1 MLRKPFRS
9 REVFTLLPWAATI
22 AIDLGTSLTHIAVPG
37 GGVVVREPTIAAFAA
52 GSRKPVAVG
61 REARRLWERGVTDV
75 QIVHPV
81 RDGVVADFDATV
93 ALLRQLIQRAL
104 GRRPLFPPQ
113 IVASCP
119 AEITPVALRALQDS
133 LHAGGG
139 GHVVTVLKPLAS
151 ALGAGLT
158 ANNEETI
165 LVVDIGGGSTEVGIF
180 SAGLVTAASTI
191 PFGGENLDRALL
203 RAVRRESG
211 LRISEAQAEQIKE
224 QIGSVNG
231 WTGAPSLSVTASE
244 EETADAP
251 TPHDLDA
258 AKVPRLLAEAFEPLL
273 NELLWTVETFP
284 RNVQHELTQGGVVL
298 TGGGA
303 LLRGVEELVRNTLHL
318 PVGVATDPVS
328 CTILGLE
335 AVMRDLPALA
345 LGGKAFGAAVR

>member
-1 MLRKPFRS
+1 M
-9 REVFTLLPWAATI
+9 
-22 AIDLGTSLTHIAVPG
+22 PG
-37 GGVVVREPTIAAFAA
+37 VGVVVREPTIVAFAPT
-52 GSRKPVAVG
+52 SRKPLAMG

-81 RDGVVADFDATV
+81 RGGVVADFDVTV
-93 ALLRQLIQRAL
+93 ALLRHLILRAI
-104 GRRPLFPPQ
+104 GRRPWLPPQ
-113 IVASCP
+113 IVTSCP
-119 AEITPVALRALQDS
+119 SEITPVALRALMDS
-133 LHAGGG
+133 LHAAGG
-139 GHVVTVLKPLAS
+139 GHVVTVLKPLAA

-158 ANNEETI
+158 SNNEETI
-165 LVVDIGGGSTEVGIF
+165 LVIDIGGGSTEVAIF
-180 SAGLVTAASTI
+180 SAGLITGARTI
-191 PFGGENLDRALL
+191 PFGGENLDQALR
-203 RAVRRESG
+203 RAVRRDG
-211 LRISEAQAEQIKE
+211 GVRISEAQAEQIKE

-231 WTGAPSLSVTASE
+231 WSGAPSLSVTSSE
-244 EETADAP
+244 EEPAEEP
-251 TPHDLDA
+251 VPHDIDA

-273 NELLWTVETFP
+273 NELLWVVETLP

-318 PVGVATDPVS
+318 PVGVATDPAS

>member
-1 MLRKPFRS
+1 M
-9 REVFTLLPWAATI
+9 
-22 AIDLGTSLTHIAVPG
+22 
-37 GGVVVREPTIAAFAA
+37 VVREATVAAFAP

-61 REARRLWERGVTDV
+61 RDAHRLWERGVTDV

-81 RDGVVADFDATV
+81 RGGVVADFDATV
-93 ALLRQLIQRAL
+93 ALLRRLMQQAL

-113 IVASCP
+113 ILASCP
-119 AEITPVALRALQDS
+119 SELSPVSLRALQDS
-133 LHAGGG
+133 LHAAGG
-139 GHVVTVLKPLAS
+139 GHVLTVLKPLAA

-180 SAGLVTAASTI
+180 SAGLVTAARTI
-191 PFGGENLDRALL
+191 PFGGESLDQALL

-211 LRISEAQAEQIKE
+211 LRISEAQAQQIKE

-231 WTGAPSLSVTASE
+231 WSGAPSLSVTATE
-244 EETADAP
+244 EEATEGP

-273 NELLWTVETFP
+273 SELLWTVETFP

-318 PVGVATDPVS
+318 PVGVATDPAS

-335 AVMRDLPALA
+335 AIMRDLPALS